1 MERVCP
7 IGACRLR
14 LKEGWRV
21 GDTQSG
27 SACPCAS
34 DGVGTGFGRIK
45 EEALGLSKHV
55 EGEGA

>member
-1 MERVCP
+1 MCP